1 MYRILATAI
10 ALITAPLWLPLMLY
24 IAVTYDWTDTVPKQ
38 EDL

>member
-1 MYRILATAI
+1 VYRILAVTLAF
-10 ALITAPLWLPLMLY
+10 ITAPLWLPLMLY